1 MFDALIGNRDRS
13 LGNMLRDATWNL
25 FLIDHSR
32 AFGVATEL
40 PLKLSRI
47 DRAYWARIE
56 RLTREELD
64 TALGAWLDEGQ
75 IKAILDRRE
84 KMKADISLLPK

>member
-1 MFDALIGNRDRS
+1 MPQS
-13 LGNMLRDATWNL
+13 
-25 FLIDHSR
+25 SP
-32 AFGVATEL
+32 V
-40 PLKLSRI
+40 KLSRI

-64 TALGAWLDEGQ
+64 TALRAWLDESQ

-84 KMKADISLLPK
+84 KMKAEISLLPK